1 MMPESKSDL
10 AAALEAAGQG
20 HLMGTWSDLS
30 DEERTNLQAA
40 LEGLDLDQVQ
50 RLREHLRSPNE
61 HTAKSFEPPLTFPL
75 GRSAEQGA
83 QAEHAI
89 SIGKQLLRESKVG
102 FVLVAGGQGS
112 RLGFDG
118 PKGMVGVGPVS
129 GLSLFGWH
137 AARLT
142 AAQQRYG
149 TNITW
154 FVMTSSSND
163 GATRTFFEE
172 QNFFGLGQQNVHF
185 FTQEMLPALDQEG
198 RIVRTASDAL
208 FLAPNGHGGTLAALR
223 SEGMLD
229 LAASLGIEQFS
240 YFQVDNPLVRPADPL
255 FLGLH
260 GLAEADMSSK
270 VVAKDDPAEK
280 VGVLGLADGRLGC
293 IEYSDLPEN
302 LRTERDADGNLRFRA
317 GNIAVHMIRRDFV
330 ENLTKDGLLDLP
342 WHLAQKNL
350 KGLDAQGN
358 PGEIP
363 GVKFETFVFDAL
375 GAAANSV
382 TLEVHREREFSPVKN
397 AEGSDSPS
405 TCRRALTESFG
416 SMLQAAGLDL
426 PERNQD
432 GTLPLEVDP
441 RVAED
446 ESEFR
451 AANESAGGLEVLKG
465 KHGWLYR

>member
-10 AAALEAAGQG
+10 AAALEAAGQD

-30 DEERTNLQAA
+30 VEEQANLRTA

-61 HTAKSFEPPLTFPL
+61 HAAKSFEPPLTFPL
-75 GRSAEQGA
+75 GRSTEQA
-83 QAEHAI
+83 ARAEHAI

-112 RLGFDG
+112 RLGFNG
-118 PKGMVGVGPVS
+118 PKGMFGVGPVS

-137 AARLT
+137 AARLS
-142 AAQQRYG
+142 AAQRRHG
-149 TNITW
+149 TNIAW

-163 GATRTFFEE
+163 GATRSFFED
-172 QNFFGLGQQNVHF
+172 QDVFGLGRQNVHF
-185 FTQEMLPALDQEG
+185 FTQQMLPALDQEG
-198 RIVRTASDAL
+198 RIVRTAPDAL

-260 GLAEADMSSK
+260 ALAEADMSSK
-270 VVAKDDPAEK
+270 VVAKDDPGEK

-293 IEYSDLPEN
+293 IEYSDLPGD
-302 LRTERDADGNLRFRA
+302 LRTEKEGDGSLRFRA

-382 TLEVHREREFSPVKN
+382 TLEVRREEEFSPVKN
-397 AEGSDSPS
+397 AEGPDSPS
-405 TCRRALTESFG
+405 TCRQALTESFG
-416 SMLQAAGLDL
+416 NMLRAAGVDL
-426 PERNQD
+426 PDRDQD

-441 RVAED
+441 RVAEN
-446 ESEFR
+446 ESEFC
-451 AANESAGGLEVLKG
+451 AANESAGGLKALKG
-465 KHGWLYR
+465 EHGWLYR

>member
-1 MMPESKSDL
+1 MTPESKSYL

-20 HLMGTWSDLS
+20 HLMGTWSDLT
-30 DEERTNLQAA
+30 DGERTNLLTA
-40 LEGLDLDQVQ
+40 LEGLDLEQVQ
-50 RLREHLRSPNE
+50 RLRERLRAPND
-61 HTAKSFEPPLTFPL
+61 HAAKSFEPPLTFPL
-75 GRSAEQGA
+75 ERSAEQAA
-83 QAEHAI
+83 QAEHA
-89 SIGKQLLRESKVG
+89 SALGKRLLRENRVG

-112 RLGFDG
+112 RLGVDG

-137 AARLT
+137 AARLS
-142 AAQQRYG
+142 AAQQRHG
-149 TNITW
+149 GNITW

-163 GATRTFFEE
+163 GATRAFFEE
-172 QNFFGLGQQNVHF
+172 QDFFGLGQQNVHF

-229 LAASLGIEQFS
+229 VAAGLGIEQFS

-260 GLAEADMSSK
+260 ALADADMSSK
-270 VVAKDDPAEK
+270 VVTKNDPAEK
-280 VGVLGLADGRLGC
+280 VGVLGLADGKLGC
-293 IEYSDLPEN
+293 IEYSDLPED
-302 LRTERDADGNLRFRA
+302 LRTEKDGGGQLRFRA

-330 ENLTKDGLLDLP
+330 EKLTKDGLLDLP

-350 KGLDAQGN
+350 KGLDVQGN
-358 PGEIP
+358 PGEVP

-382 TLEVHREREFSPVKN
+382 TLEVRREGEFSPVKN
-397 AEGSDSPS
+397 AEGPDSPS
-405 TCRRALTESFG
+405 TCRLALTESFG
-416 SMLQAAGLDL
+416 HMLQAAGLDL
-426 PERNQD
+426 PERDQD

-446 ESEFR
+446 ESEFC

-465 KHGWLYR
+465 EHGWLYR